1 MEANKKSYPGGFER
15 VQEHENGIAL
25 DEHGRPFL
33 DVLAD
38 WNIVLGYVATDCKDF
53 EPYTQFYQ
61 DLRAL
66 SLEAQIAL
74 DAIVKLLKKR
84 KSLWP
89 AEYANKTEG
98 AAYPLEIATGQY
110 NSGLTKREEIAA
122 RALQGLLSDPE
133 ESGVYATVADVAVK
147 YADALIERLSAD
159 PVAEGLILLP
169 MYSQELDE
177 GLTDDN

>member
-1 MEANKKSYPGGFER
+1 MMDVNKKNYPGGFER

-61 DLRAL
+61 DLRSL

-89 AEYANKTEG
+89 TEYANKTEG
-98 AAYPLEIATGQY
+98 C
-110 NSGLTKREEIAA
+110 A
-122 RALQGLLSDPE
+122 R
-133 ESGVYATVADVAVK
+133 
-147 YADALIERLSAD
+147 
-159 PVAEGLILLP
+159 
-169 MYSQELDE
+169 
-177 GLTDDN
+177 